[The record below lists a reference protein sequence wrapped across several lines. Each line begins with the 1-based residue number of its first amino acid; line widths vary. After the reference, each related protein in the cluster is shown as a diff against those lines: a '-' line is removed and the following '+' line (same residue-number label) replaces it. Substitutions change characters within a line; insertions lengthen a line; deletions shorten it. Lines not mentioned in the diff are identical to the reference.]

1 MTKWLKGKRK
11 ALEKAN
17 NGREK
22 AKEKKNKP
30 IELKRDELTQ
40 VQDEGVGKL
49 KKNEN

>member
-1 MTKWLKGKRK
+1 MLKWLKGKLN

-30 IELKRDELTQ
+30 IELKRDELTR
-40 VQDEGVGKL
+40 VEAE
-49 KKNEN
+49 KKK